1 MPTLKPDMAD
11 DPSLPP
17 RNNNNNNNNNNNEE
31 VVVPPVQPRTSYAP
45 VVPHGQPAARQTR
58 EDLVREWI
66 NRRIQLSSSI
76 PGASTANSFSVPGS
90 SYSYDGVGGINTA
103 VMNLQT
109 ANAQYIQSLN
119 TVQQLAASSVSQNQ
133 YDILRQSLP
142 QAPQGNLTSAPTT
155 AYETTPA
162 PVAQTQQAAPVQP
175 PGILPSELSGN
186 SLLQEALK
194 KKIAQKLQEKLKKM
208 RPDMSDNDRAAAL
221 ALLEGNNAGSH
232 SLNLVPKQQQDP
244 PLELQ
249 TKYSQEGKLDPPQ
262 IELQTKSAVPQQ
274 NHTTL
279 VQSEDHKLPQRMQV
293 DKQSNDTAPPV
304 KKKSLP
310 ISREEFMPRMQKIND
325 VKDNAG
331 SHSLNLVPK
340 QQQDPPQLELQTKY
354 SQEGKLDPPQIE
366 LQTKS
371 AVPQQNH
378 TTLVQSEDHKLPQ
391 RMQVDKQNNDTAPPN
406 KKKSPPV
413 KINDEKKV
421 RNIAKMKQGQNENA
435 TVKATK
441 KAVSGDNSKRVNDA
455 KIIEAQPAA
464 KKRKTKSTPQTPQQ
478 IARDLD
484 TVVTN
489 ELSDNIRSI
498 IQEDRAG
505 LNIIRREKLQ
515 SYEEQLAAMQSR
527 LDMYTNLEGL
537 AEQIAAVRSGN
548 TTKKRSL
555 VDGAV
560 DMIHLSLNNYQ
571 MLEDNSDRLLG
582 IDDKKR

>member
-17 RNNNNNNNNNNNEE
+17 RNNNNNNEE

-162 PVAQTQQAAPVQP
+162 QAAPSQQAEPVQP
-175 PGILPSELSGN
+175 PGMIPSELSSGN
-186 SLLQEALK
+186 SLLQDALK

-208 RPDMSDNDRAAAL
+208 RPDMSDKDRAAAL

-244 PLELQ
+244 PQLEPQ

-279 VQSEDHKLPQRMQV
+279 VQSEDHKLP
-293 DKQSNDTAPPV
+293 
-304 KKKSLP
+304 
-310 ISREEFMPRMQKIND
+310 
-325 VKDNAG
+325 
-331 SHSLNLVPK
+331 H
-340 QQQDPPQLELQTKY
+340 
-354 SQEGKLDPPQIE
+354 
-366 LQTKS
+366 
-371 AVPQQNH
+371 
-378 TTLVQSEDHKLPQ
+378 

-413 KINDEKKV
+413 KKKFMSISREEFMPIMQKTNDEKKV
-421 RNIAKMKQGQNENA
+421 RKIAKIKQGKNENA
-435 TVKATK
+435 VVKSTK

-515 SYEEQLAAMQSR
+515 AYEEQLAAMQSR

-582 IDDKKR
+582 IDEKKR

>member
-1 MPTLKPDMAD
+1 M
-11 DPSLPP
+11 
-17 RNNNNNNNNNNNEE
+17 
-31 VVVPPVQPRTSYAP
+31 
-45 VVPHGQPAARQTR
+45 
-58 EDLVREWI
+58 
-66 NRRIQLSSSI
+66 
-76 PGASTANSFSVPGS
+76 
-90 SYSYDGVGGINTA
+90 
-103 VMNLQT
+103 
-109 ANAQYIQSLN
+109 
-119 TVQQLAASSVSQNQ
+119 
-133 YDILRQSLP
+133 
-142 QAPQGNLTSAPTT
+142 
-155 AYETTPA
+155 
-162 PVAQTQQAAPVQP
+162 
-175 PGILPSELSGN
+175 ILP
-186 SLLQEALK
+186 
-194 KKIAQKLQEKLKKM
+194 
-208 RPDMSDNDRAAAL
+208 
-221 ALLEGNNAGSH
+221 
-232 SLNLVPKQQQDP
+232 
-244 PLELQ
+244 
-249 TKYSQEGKLDPPQ
+249 
-262 IELQTKSAVPQQ
+262 
-274 NHTTL
+274 
-279 VQSEDHKLPQRMQV
+279 
-293 DKQSNDTAPPV
+293 
-304 KKKSLP
+304 
-310 ISREEFMPRMQKIND
+310 
-325 VKDNAG
+325 
-331 SHSLNLVPK
+331 
-340 QQQDPPQLELQTKY
+340 
-354 SQEGKLDPPQIE
+354 
-366 LQTKS
+366 
-371 AVPQQNH
+371 
-378 TTLVQSEDHKLPQ
+378 
-391 RMQVDKQNNDTAPPN
+391 PPN

>member
-45 VVPHGQPAARQTR
+45 VVPHGQPADRQTR

-293 DKQSNDTAPPV
+293 DKQ
-304 KKKSLP
+304 
-310 ISREEFMPRMQKIND
+310 
-325 VKDNAG
+325 
-331 SHSLNLVPK
+331 
-340 QQQDPPQLELQTKY
+340 
-354 SQEGKLDPPQIE
+354 
-366 LQTKS
+366 
-371 AVPQQNH
+371 
-378 TTLVQSEDHKLPQ
+378 
-391 RMQVDKQNNDTAPPN
+391 NNDTAPP
-406 KKKSPPV
+406 KQEEISPSQ
-413 KINDEKKV
+413 D
-421 RNIAKMKQGQNENA
+421 Q
-435 TVKATK
+435 
-441 KAVSGDNSKRVNDA
+441 
-455 KIIEAQPAA
+455 
-464 KKRKTKSTPQTPQQ
+464 
-478 IARDLD
+478 
-484 TVVTN
+484 
-489 ELSDNIRSI
+489 
-498 IQEDRAG
+498 
-505 LNIIRREKLQ
+505 
-515 SYEEQLAAMQSR
+515 
-527 LDMYTNLEGL
+527 
-537 AEQIAAVRSGN
+537 
-548 TTKKRSL
+548 
-555 VDGAV
+555 
-560 DMIHLSLNNYQ
+560 
-571 MLEDNSDRLLG
+571 
-582 IDDKKR
+582 